1 MNQIQKKRQSVET
14 NPKNDS
20 DVQISKDFN
29 RADIAMHNIIKKN
42 IYIMKNRKKIWQ
54 RNINYNK

>member
-20 DVQISKDFN
+20 DVQISRQRLQQSRYSYAQYYKEKY
-29 RADIAMHNIIKKN
+29 IHNEKQKEN
-42 IYIMKNRKKIWQ
+42 LAEKHKL
-54 RNINYNK
+54 

>member
-20 DVQISKDFN
+20 DVQISRQRLQQSRYSYAQYYKEKY
-29 RADIAMHNIIKKN
+29 IHNEKQ
-42 IYIMKNRKKIWQ
+42 KIWQ